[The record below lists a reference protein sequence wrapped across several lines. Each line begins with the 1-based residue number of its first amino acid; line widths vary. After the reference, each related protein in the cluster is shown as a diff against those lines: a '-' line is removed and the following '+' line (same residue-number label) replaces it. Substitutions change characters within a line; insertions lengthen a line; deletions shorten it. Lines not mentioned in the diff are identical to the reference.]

1 MRGIVQVPTK
11 TSVSSFFEAGSA
23 SSIRKLDKQKIQR
36 ARGRH
41 LFLKPAAVERSKPS
55 KSAAA
60 VIMRRP
66 KIGKANWE
74 AAKEKEKVTED
85 EAR

>member
-1 MRGIVQVPTK
+1 M
-11 TSVSSFFEAGSA
+11 
-23 SSIRKLDKQKIQR
+23 
-36 ARGRH
+36 
-41 LFLKPAAVERSKPS
+41 KPAAVERSKPS

-85 EAR
+85 EARDGDDARSWDGSGDGDDAQ